1 MFLTETNDLCVALPV
16 NITARSV
23 ANAGVGW
30 VGVGVGGGEEGAE
43 TTDRKSALLTM
54 RMDSVQHRKN

>member
-30 VGVGVGGGEEGAE
+30 GGGGEEGAE

-54 RMDSVQHRKN
+54 RMDSVQKRKN